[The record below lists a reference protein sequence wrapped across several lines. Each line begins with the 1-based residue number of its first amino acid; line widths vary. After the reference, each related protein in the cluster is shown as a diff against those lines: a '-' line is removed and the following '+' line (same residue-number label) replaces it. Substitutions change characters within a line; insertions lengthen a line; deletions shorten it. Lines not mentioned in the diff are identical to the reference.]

1 MYAPRKNCD
10 IRAYMARNDVTHKE
24 LAARL
29 YVSKTTI
36 YDWINND
43 MSVDRKREVI
53 NAIKQIVLLREY
65 DERKKRETRKD
76 AEAQS
81 FN

>member
-1 MYAPRKNCD
+1 MYIPRKNCD
-10 IRAYMARNDVTHKE
+10 IRAYIAKQDVTYKE
-24 LAARL
+24 LAAQL

-43 MSVDRKREVI
+43 LTAEKKREIV
-53 NAIKQIVLLREY
+53 NAVKQIVLLREY
-65 DERKKRETRKD
+65 DERKKREARENDKT
-76 AEAQS
+76 QS